1 MINAGTVQ
9 VKLFADVKQFQAGMA
24 GATASVGKM
33 SKNVTKFA
41 KASVFAFAAI
51 TAASA
56 KMATDFDKRLREIS
70 TLIIGVTEKNIKNM
84 SREIRDL
91 ANLTGKA
98 LDDLGKAKYDI
109 ISAGFTGIAE
119 SAQLLNSSA
128 RLAVGGVTSVT
139 NAADLLTSAL
149 NSWQQSG
156 LEAEKAADIL
166 FTTVR
171 LGKTTMD
178 ELVGSV
184 GRVFPTAKTL
194 GASLADVGAAMAT
207 ITAGGIK
214 TYEAATYLNQAFTK
228 LGAPSDSAAKAM
240 KKYGVGVKVTDEG
253 MFDLLATIK
262 QFQGYD
268 LQQMRKFF
276 PEIRAIKAVLAM
288 SNNMEFLE
296 RSIRDTANAAGA
308 SQVAFEKMSKSWS
321 VQLSKNVMKLKDEFI
336 ELGNE
341 VMPTIV
347 EVFDDFMSSFDI
359 NPQKIVST
367 IEPIVRLLSDLLPIV
382 VNLLPIIVKLSIAY
396 FAINAAIKVGIVLNT
411 AYQWSMAAMVG
422 TTNILI
428 GALELLNLAFWKI
441 RANMLSIIAVTA
453 TMAVIA
459 TIVAGVKSATN
470 AWDKYKKKRDEALNF
485 KVELAIGDI
494 VSMKDAPIDYKINV
508 SAYFDKKAEKFLELV
523 QEEKTRNQMAG
534 HSNKINI
541 NKMAS
546 SGDPMYAYL
555 QQGFDK
561 IALSEQQAETAKNFD
576 FSARAY
582 AGIFGNYADAVL
594 GAYKDNFTLELSQYN
609 PPSIFSLLGLRD
621 EQEYEIEMKKL
632 NKWRDNLDV
641 NNTKIT
647 RAVLGTGSVGSD
659 LKLGDMATELENV
672 LSLAMDLNKL
682 FTVDFAKSM
691 GMSFEPLYDA
701 IVKMKDA
708 GIDYNMSA
716 EKLLDMKNIQID
728 TEAFIVLRKLIGN
741 TGTTL
746 DEFFKTYEKGLN
758 ESGKSFDDMYD
769 GFKNAQ
775 GLFRTTG
782 MKFDLPDMVKIFD
795 IPTGDLEDVVLLM
808 YKYQKSLEQV
818 AKIKLWNPEQLEKM
832 KEAFA
837 IAAGQGVDLNKWAE
851 FFGLIPDEVEKMG
864 GELTSLFKNIG
875 NSIASTMASS
885 FAEIILSGR
894 VAMQELEKYNKGL
907 TNSYRTSAEI
917 QEDAWS
923 NMWNNILTD
932 TLRAVGEMLIKY
944 ALLTAGLLILDA
956 ISGGMLGIALGA
968 TDGVGKDGEVIS
980 KGWQFLADLFKD
992 AGGEGFTNMFVKDAV
1007 ITPSGQVVHTA
1018 PDDYIMAM
1026 KDPASFGKNAGG
1038 GGDTYNVT
1046 LQMMDA
1052 TDVEGLI
1059 NRHKQPFARGVGN
1072 LINNRNLVV
1081 KTGGQNARASY

>member
-1 MINAGTVQ
+1 MINAGTVS

-24 GATASVGKM
+24 GASASVGKM
-33 SKNVTKFA
+33 TKGIQNFA
-41 KASVFAFAAI
+41 KMSIFAFAAI

-70 TLIIGVTEKNIKNM
+70 TLIIGVTEKDIKNM

-109 ISAGFTGIAE
+109 ISAGFTGVAE
-119 SAQLLNSSA
+119 SAQLLNTSA

-228 LGAPSDSAAKAM
+228 LGAPSQQAARSM
-240 KKYGVGVKVTDEG
+240 KLHGIEVIKTNDG
-253 MFDLLATIK
+253 MLDLLATIK

-691 GMSFEPLYDA
+691 GVSFEPLYDA

-728 TEAFIVLRKLIGN
+728 TEAFIVLRELIGN

-746 DEFFKTYEKGLN
+746 DEFFKTYEKGLKD
-758 ESGKSFDDMYD
+758 SGKSIATFGEMYD
-769 GFKNAQ
+769 AFKNAQ

-782 MKFDLPDMVKIFD
+782 IKFDLPDMVKIFD

-808 YKYQKSLEQV
+808 YKYKKSLEQV

-832 KEAFA
+832 KEAFS
-837 IAAGQGVDLNKWAE
+837 IAAGQGADLNKWAE
-851 FFGLIPDEVEKMG
+851 YFGLMDTGFDSANDSAENLIYTVKELGNQISRVADLISDDFNTAFADVILAGKTAKDELQKYNEG
-864 GELTSLFKNIG
+864 L
-875 NSIASTMASS
+875 ADS
-885 FAEIILSGR
+885 FRSKDEIIKESWSDMWDRMLRTVIENVGIVVLEVGLITAAILAGDALTGGAVSTALSSLGTIGKLGD
-894 VAMQELEKYNKGL
+894 M
-907 TNSYRTSAEI
+907 
-917 QEDAWS
+917 
-923 NMWNNILTD
+923 
-932 TLRAVGEMLIKY
+932 
-944 ALLTAGLLILDA
+944 ALKFAGLLEGLFNFGNSMDNIGAISVDDA
-956 ISGGMLGIALGA
+956 I
-968 TDGVGKDGEVIS
+968 
-980 KGWQFLADLFKD
+980 
-992 AGGEGFTNMFVKDAV
+992 
-1007 ITPSGQVVHTA
+1007 ITPQGQVVHTA

-1038 GGDTYNVT
+1038 GGDTYNIT
-1046 LQMMDA
+1046 ALDSQ
-1052 TDVEGLI
+1052 
-1059 NRHKQPFARGVGN
+1059 F
-1072 LINNRNLVV
+1072 
-1081 KTGGQNARASY
+1081 